1 MLVSVLFSLQAQAQT
16 IQKLNIPGRLQWDNS
31 NGYCGELS
39 IQSIGLY
46 YGNYISQDVC
56 RKLAGGEVLFGNLN
70 GETVIDKL
78 SFTSDSWNFN
88 QSGTH
93 YQNYLVWVK
102 QHLNNSHPVII
113 TVYVDGESNADY
125 DHIIPAIGFK
135 SKSASLFDDADELM
149 FYDNY
154 DSNLYTRTFQ
164 SMWDSRSMK
173 GNGASNLYCIPKE
186 VDYGTA
192 ITGIKDINH
201 ITKPVHLSISRW
213 DEPNITLGEMPTQL
227 TANIEIDSLTV
238 GEKYTL
244 LRYNNYASVPS
255 TSFDPAG
262 ASSAIYFTAA
272 NAKKYI
278 SDKFMSDASVFYRCV
293 PFEYNSIHNRP
304 NSRGNSYRI
313 FPNPTSAFLTIE
325 LDQKSQIEILNIQ
338 GQVLQNIK
346 NTASSI
352 TLDISYF
359 PKGTYFLQVTNHS
372 QTIVEKLVIQ

>member
-1 MLVSVLFSLQAQAQT
+1 
-16 IQKLNIPGRLQWDNS
+16 
-31 NGYCGELS
+31 
-39 IQSIGLY
+39 
-46 YGNYISQDVC
+46 
-56 RKLAGGEVLFGNLN
+56 
-70 GETVIDKL
+70 
-78 SFTSDSWNFN
+78 
-88 QSGTH
+88 
-93 YQNYLVWVK
+93 
-102 QHLNNSHPVII
+102 
-113 TVYVDGESNADY
+113 
-125 DHIIPAIGFK
+125 
-135 SKSASLFDDADELM
+135 M

-272 NAKKYI
+272 NAKNI
-278 SDKFMSDASVFYRCV
+278 
-293 PFEYNSIHNRP
+293 
-304 NSRGNSYRI
+304 
-313 FPNPTSAFLTIE
+313 FLT
-325 LDQKSQIEILNIQ
+325 
-338 GQVLQNIK
+338 
-346 NTASSI
+346 SSCLMHLFFTDVFHLSIIVYI
-352 TLDISYF
+352 TDLIREVIHIAF
-359 PKGTYFLQVTNHS
+359 FLTPH
-372 QTIVEKLVIQ
+372 LPF